1 MDRNPTPNTRSSN
14 PAHINDDR
22 GMAGQRFTTPREYKV
37 REDQN
42 LLSRTDKNGI
52 ITYAAQSFVEVS
64 GYSREELIGAPHSI
78 VRHPEMPKE
87 AFANLW
93 QTISRGEVWVGMVK
107 NLRKNGD
114 YYWVRA
120 HATPIIENGEVQ
132 GYTSVRVKPSDEEI
146 RQAEEAYARIR
157 NGQGGIT
164 LDRGAIVHTGAVGL
178 IKRLHLQSLRAR
190 VYLAVLFNFALLL
203 TGIGM
208 VEWRKAAL
216 QEEFGAIAQAES
228 GSGKVLGLVQEAL
241 NVQNSFD
248 YMQIGILLL
257 IALVSFGAFE
267 LTVRAVRREIG
278 QATRF
283 TMQVAAGNLAAS
295 RPKASNREFAR
306 LVEILA
312 VMQRSLG
319 NIVIEVNGCLQQVR
333 PAATQ
338 VAAGSEDLA
347 SRTEQQASSLQQTA
361 ASMEEITSTVEQNA
375 DNARQASQLA
385 NSAALE
391 VRNSGDAMHQVVE
404 RMTAITDS
412 SRRIA
417 EIISVIDSIAFQT
430 NILALNASV
439 EAARAGEHGR
449 GFAVVA
455 NEVRSLATRSASAAE
470 EVRKL
475 IEESRR
481 EVSLGEQQVQQA
493 ERAIEGVIEAV
504 LKVNDIMGEISSAS
518 DEQNRGLEQVNI
530 AVAQMDEVTQRNA
543 GMVVESARAA
553 NIMAT
558 QVSELA
564 NSIAVLRL
572 AGEGP
577 ERVRPVET
585 RAAVHPAPRTA
596 PSERPVTPVRS
607 RPQAKRSAALAE
619 ADDHWTS
626 F

>member
-1 MDRNPTPNTRSSN
+1 MDRTLTNISTKNNKNPSYSSASQPNLSSQQF
-14 PAHINDDR
+14 AT
-22 GMAGQRFTTPREYKV
+22 GREYKV
-37 REDQN
+37 SEEQN
-42 LLSRTDKNGI
+42 LLSRTDKKGI

-64 GYSREELIGAPHSI
+64 GFSREELIGAPHSI
-78 VRHPEMPKE
+78 VRHPDMPKE

-93 QTISRGEVWVGMVK
+93 QTISRGEVWVGLVK
-107 NLRKNGD
+107 NRRKNGD

-132 GYTSVRVKPSDEEI
+132 GYTSVRVKPTDEEI
-146 RQAEEAYARIR
+146 QRAEAAYARIR
-157 NGQGGIT
+157 NGQGGVR
-164 LDRGAIVHTGAVGL
+164 LDRGRIVYTGLAGRL
-178 IKRLHLQSLRAR
+178 KRLHLQSLRAR
-190 VYLAVLFNFALLL
+190 IYLAVFINFLLL
-203 TGIGM
+203 LASLAV
-208 VEWRKAAL
+208 VEWRESAL
-216 QEEFGAIAQAES
+216 QDKLGAIAQSEQTSSAAIVRTVQD
-228 GSGKVLGLVQEAL
+228 VLATQGM
-241 NVQNSFD
+241 FD
-248 YMQIGILLL
+248 WIQTGILLL

-267 LTVRAVRREIG
+267 LVVRSVRREIG
-278 QATRF
+278 RSTSFA
-283 TMQVAAGNLAAS
+283 MQVAAGNLAAP
-295 RPKASNREFAR
+295 RPTASNREFAG

-319 NIVIEVNGCLQQVR
+319 NIVIEVNSSLHRVR
-333 PAATQ
+333 PAAAQ
-338 VAAGSEDLA
+338 VATGSDELA

-361 ASMEEITSTVEQNA
+361 ASMEEITSTVQQNA
-375 DNARQASQLA
+375 DNARQASVLA

-391 VRNSGDAMHQVVE
+391 VRGSGEAMHQVVE
-404 RMTAITDS
+404 RMSAITES

-481 EVSLGEQQVQQA
+481 EVTLGESQVQQA
-493 ERAIEGVIEAV
+493 EQAIGVVIEAV
-504 LKVNDIMGEISSAS
+504 LKVNEIMGEISSAS

-543 GMVVESARAA
+543 GMVVESARSAH
-553 NIMAT
+553 IMET

-572 AGEGP
+572 AGQGP
-577 ERVRPVET
+577 EVVRH
-585 RAAVHPAPRTA
+585 A
-596 PSERPVTPVRS
+596 
-607 RPQAKRSAALAE
+607 
-619 ADDHWTS
+619 
-626 F
+626 